1 MLITSLILANFQ
13 TFDINKKLIRGGMFM
28 KVENLK
34 VYNKALIVVDMVNGF
49 VKEGVLHDKSITRV
63 IPRQIELIK
72 EYHNEGQLVIFIQ
85 DTHTKDSTEHNRFP
99 DFHCLK
105 NSGEE
110 EVVEELKPFTDLD
123 NTFCILKNSTSF
135 MESPYFREMIGN
147 ATNIKEFDIVG
158 CCTDICVCNGSI
170 GLANYLDE
178 HNRDNIIRV
187 HKDAIATFL
196 EDTRQN
202 YIDAAYLLMEQQGI
216 QLVKK
221 I

>member
-1 MLITSLILANFQ
+1 
-13 TFDINKKLIRGGMFM
+13 M

-34 VYNKALIVVDMVNGF
+34 VYNKALIVIDMVNGF

-72 EYHNEGQLVIFIQ
+72 EYNKEKELVIFIQ
-85 DTHTKDSTEHNRFP
+85 DTHTKDSMEHKRFP
-99 DFHCLK
+99 DYHCLK
-105 NSGEE
+105 GSKEE
-110 EVVEELKPFTDLD
+110 EVVEELKPFTNLD
-123 NTFCILKNSTSF
+123 NTICIPKNSTSF
-135 MESPYFREMIGN
+135 MEAPHFREMISN

-170 GLANYLDE
+170 SLANYLDE
-178 HNRDNIIRV
+178 HNREALIKV
-187 HKDAIATFL
+187 HKDAIATYD
-196 EDTRQN
+196 EENRQN
-202 YIDAAYLLMEQQGI
+202 YVNAAYLLMEQQGI

>member
-1 MLITSLILANFQ
+1 
-13 TFDINKKLIRGGMFM
+13 M

-72 EYHNEGQLVIFIQ
+72 EYNNEKELVIFIQ
-85 DTHTKDSTEHNRFP
+85 DTHTKESMEHKRFP

-105 NSGEE
+105 GSREE
-110 EVVEELKPFTDLD
+110 EVVEELKPFTNLD
-123 NTFCILKNSTSF
+123 NTICIPKNSTSF
-135 MESPYFREMIGN
+135 MEAPYFRKMISN

-170 GLANYLDE
+170 SLANYLDE
-178 HNRDNIIRV
+178 HNREALIKV
-187 HKDAIATFL
+187 HKDAIATFG

-202 YIDAAYLLMEQQGI
+202 YVNAAYLLMEQQGI

>member
-1 MLITSLILANFQ
+1 
-13 TFDINKKLIRGGMFM
+13 M

-72 EYHNEGQLVIFIQ
+72 EYNNEKELVIFIQ
-85 DTHTKDSTEHNRFP
+85 DTHTKDSTEHKRFP
-99 DFHCLK
+99 DYHCLK
-105 NSGEE
+105 GSKEE
-110 EVVEELKPFTDLD
+110 EVVEELKPFTNLD
-123 NTFCILKNSTSF
+123 NTICIPKNSTSF
-135 MESPYFREMIGN
+135 MEAQSFREMIRN

-170 GLANYLDE
+170 SLANYLDE
-178 HNRDNIIRV
+178 HNREALIKV
-187 HKDAIATFL
+187 HKDAIATFG

-202 YIDAAYLLMEQQGI
+202 YVNAAYLLMEQQGI

>member
-1 MLITSLILANFQ
+1 
-13 TFDINKKLIRGGMFM
+13 M

-72 EYHNEGQLVIFIQ
+72 EYNNEKELVIFIQ
-85 DTHTKDSTEHNRFP
+85 DTHTKDSMEHKRFP

-105 NSGEE
+105 GSKEE
-110 EVVEELKPFTDLD
+110 EVVEELKPFTNLD
-123 NTFCILKNSTSF
+123 NTICILKNSTSF
-135 MESPYFREMIGN
+135 MEAPHFREMISN

-170 GLANYLDE
+170 SLANYLDE
-178 HNRDNIIRV
+178 HNREALIKV
-187 HKDAIATFL
+187 HKDAIATFG

-202 YIDAAYLLMEQQGI
+202 YVNAAYLLMEQQGI

>member
-1 MLITSLILANFQ
+1 
-13 TFDINKKLIRGGMFM
+13 M

-49 VKEGVLHDKSITRV
+49 VKEGVLHDKSIARV

-72 EYHNEGQLVIFIQ
+72 EYHNEKELVIFIQ
-85 DTHTKDSTEHNRFP
+85 DTHTKDSMEHKRFP

-105 NSGEE
+105 GSKEE
-110 EVVEELKPFTDLD
+110 EVVEELKPFTNLD
-123 NTFCILKNSTSF
+123 NTICIPKNSTSF
-135 MESPYFREMIGN
+135 MEAPYFRKMISN
-147 ATNIKEFDIVG
+147 ATNIKEFDVVG

-170 GLANYLDE
+170 SLANYLDE
-178 HNRDNIIRV
+178 HNREALIKV
-187 HKDAIATFL
+187 HKDAIATFG

-202 YIDAAYLLMEQQGI
+202 YVNAAYLLMEQQGI